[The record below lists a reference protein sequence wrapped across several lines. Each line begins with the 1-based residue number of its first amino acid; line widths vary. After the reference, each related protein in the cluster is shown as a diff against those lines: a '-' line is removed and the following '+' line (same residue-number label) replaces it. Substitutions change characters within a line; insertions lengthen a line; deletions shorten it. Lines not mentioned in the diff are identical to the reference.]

1 MSEINKKE
9 TAMLNMEKENELR
22 TEPDILQTNTLSN
35 EVDNMKLTTEETIV
49 SGSIKKAAL
58 PDIKETDRSA
68 ILCRVNDNVTI
79 EVIKIISESS
89 KMVKGYKIFV
99 CINGEPQ
106 MSTEKGIM
114 LSQEKVYNMTDKTME
129 VLRNFDVRLT
139 VDMIKEAT
147 ERLQEFSKIC
157 QKALNDISDMGIK
170 TLYEQVIEL
179 AMEKANGK
187 DKEQYDI
194 VINEK
199 TIDIPKK
206 ALQSILDEIG
216 VNCSCTIFAKK
227 LSEYDYRTGDE
238 LIITDSS
245 GGRLQVNRAG
255 NKRAY
260 RLKMNDKVIK
270 SYVEAAS
277 TQERRSA

>member
-9 TAMLNMEKENELR
+9 TAMFNMEKENEFR
-22 TEPDILQTNTLSN
+22 KEHDIMQTNSLRN
-35 EVDNMKLTTEETIV
+35 DVDTMKLTIKENIAAE
-49 SGSIKKAAL
+49 GIKKAAL
-58 PDIKETDRSA
+58 HDIKETDRSA
-68 ILCRVNDNVTI
+68 ILCRVDDNVTI
-79 EVIKIISESS
+79 EVIKVISESS

-106 MSTEKGIM
+106 ISIGKGIM

-129 VLRNFDVRLT
+129 ILRNFDVRLT
-139 VDMIKEAT
+139 IDMIKEAT
-147 ERLQEFSKIC
+147 ERLQKFSEIC
-157 QKALNDISDMGIK
+157 QKALNDIDDIGIK
-170 TLYEQVIEL
+170 PLYEQVIEL

-187 DKEQYDI
+187 DKERYDI

-199 TIDIPKK
+199 IIDIPKK
-206 ALQSILDEIG
+206 TLQSILDEIG

-227 LSEYDYRTGDE
+227 LREYDYRTGDE

-255 NKRAY
+255 NKRVY
-260 RLKMNDKVIK
+260 RFKMNDKVIK